1 MKRIQIVALCLL
13 VLVGVCAGCADDDA
27 DYDSERDYA
36 KGSIVLRIGTGT
48 KTRTELRGSYNLH
61 HVRQVYAIL
70 YEGTGDGATY
80 MFHQDL
86 NWSPVDST
94 DYDTGVVQ
102 VKVLELG
109 VPPTVKSGT
118 EYTLLCVGLDDQSGA
133 TYGLTLDDDNE
144 IVPDFLAE
152 GKTLAD
158 AKAIL
163 ADDKSATSAELFAGW
178 ASFTY
183 SREDEN
189 SVELEL
195 TRRVSGAYAYVKDIP
210 CTINGTEVKA
220 IQLVLGNQ
228 PTSQIGLARKERS
241 ADNLL
246 PEDFGSGTVTDASAK
261 ILYKLSLTDDIVEAN
276 TTTNLYNIKNEYT
289 EALGL
294 TEQTL
299 FLGAYLLPMAAG
311 TNGTLAIEL
320 LDESGNL
327 LKSFP
332 ALWNN
337 VPTAAGDKEKYSV
350 YPNYV
355 YHVGTRSEDTDR
367 PASLA
372 GERIELVVQPWTELT
387 IETDFPKVPLEATID
402 YDKNPSS
409 YIYDCINTTDKITIM
424 PSLLRKSW
432 KLTLVAEDKDGNVDN
447 TSSSTSFNWIY
458 FVKSDGTHTQNLSSS
473 DFPDGNSSAVDITI
487 FIYDYLNP
495 HYSKDGNKKFKYDS
509 GYDPSNASDWNN
521 INSDWRRAR
530 IVIQTAES
538 SSSSHIS
545 IRQYNAITVIGN
557 YNDDSGKPRFSC
569 GFSRYDY
576 GVKRTTS
583 GGIDSSD
590 PTNNQGYLANWGLL
604 KKDFGDIYHSSLDDR
619 TDYDGYYAHENVKS
633 SITGSS
639 SDWGTDDIS
648 TQPVI
653 RYSWTKSWVYDG
665 KNPPETVVY
674 WYLPA
679 RDELYQF
686 FNKTVIHQ
694 PAIETNIKVG
704 GLYWSSTAKFNSATD
719 KDKNRLSYCQKLTKE
734 RTNGVDGALWLNNKV
749 SESKII
755 RNREFRNQLG
765 YSRLAHH
772 FSDYD
777 YSSKEFK

>member
-1 MKRIQIVALCLL
+1 MKRLQIVALCLL
-13 VLVGVCAGCADDDA
+13 ALVGVCAGCADDDA
-27 DYDSERDYA
+27 DYDSGRDHA
-36 KGSIVLRIGTGT
+36 KGSIVLHLGTGA
-48 KTRTELRGSYNLH
+48 KTRTELCGSYNLH

-70 YEGTGDGATY
+70 YEGTGDDATY
-80 MFHQDL
+80 VFHQDL

-102 VKVLELG
+102 VKVLELS

-133 TYGLTLDDDNE
+133 TYGLTLDDENE
-144 IVPDFLAE
+144 TVPDFLAE

-158 AKAIL
+158 TKAIL
-163 ADDKSATSAELFAGW
+163 ATGKSATTAELFAGW

-220 IQLVLGNQ
+220 IQLVLGNTP
-228 PTSQIGLARKERS
+228 PTQIGLARKERS
-241 ADNLL
+241 AGDLL
-246 PEDFGSGTVTDASAK
+246 PDDFGSGTVSDESAK
-261 ILYKLSLTDDIVEAN
+261 ILYKLTLTDDIVTAN
-276 TTTNLYNIKNEYT
+276 TTTNLYDIKNEYT
-289 EALGL
+289 VALGL
-294 TEQTL
+294 TEKTL
-299 FLGAYLLPMAAG
+299 FLGAYLLPMKAG
-311 TNGTLAIEL
+311 TEGTLAIEL
-320 LDESGNL
+320 LDVDGKL

-337 VPTAAGDKEKYSV
+337 VPAAAGDKEKYSV

-473 DFPDGNSSAVDITI
+473 DFTNGNSTAVDITV

-495 HYSKDGNKKFKYDS
+495 HYSKDRTKKFKYDS

-530 IVIQTAES
+530 IVIQTDES

-557 YNDDSGKPRFSC
+557 YEDNDKKARFSC

-590 PTNNQGYLANWGLL
+590 PTNNQGYLGKWGLL
-604 KKDFGDIYHSSLDDR
+604 TYLYGTIYHDNNDDR
-619 TDYDGYYAHENVKS
+619 TYYDGYYAHENVES
-633 SITGSS
+633 DITSKKNA
-639 SDWGTDDIS
+639 DYWGTDDDIS

-653 RYSWTKSWVYDG
+653 RYTWTKSWVYDG

-674 WYLPA
+674 WYLPS
-679 RDELYQF
+679 RDELFQF
-686 FNKTVIHQ
+686 FKQTVMQ
-694 PAIETNIKVG
+694 SSIETHVKLDA
-704 GLYWSSTAKFNSATD
+704 LYWSSSAKFNSPVTN
-719 KDKNRLSYCQKLTKE
+719 KIKYSFCQKLNSAQWKLE
-734 RTNGVDGALWLNNKV
+734 NLEGDKPLEARD
-749 SESKII
+749 
-755 RNREFRNQLG
+755 FRNKLG
-765 YSRLAHH
+765 YARLAHH